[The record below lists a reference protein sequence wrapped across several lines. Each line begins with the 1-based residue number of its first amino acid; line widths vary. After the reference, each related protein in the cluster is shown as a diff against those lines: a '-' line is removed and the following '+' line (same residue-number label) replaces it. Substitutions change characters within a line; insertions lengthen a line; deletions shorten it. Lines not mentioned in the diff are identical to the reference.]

1 MAECGTKG
9 TVGKEG
15 ALVLHVGIN
24 EGEVA
29 VPEVAGYLKEQSVYG
44 LRRSGGGGYL
54 AAGEAT
60 DRDDHF
66 GRWKCVCVL

>member
-1 MAECGTKG
+1 MGLWEV
-9 TVGKEG
+9 VGRRGQVGRRG
-15 ALVLHVGIN
+15 ALVLHVGID

-29 VPEVAGYLKEQSVYG
+29 VPEVASHLKEQSVYG

-66 GRWKCVCVL
+66 DR